1 MADTHIEVVVPGLA
15 AAFQAAPA
23 LVLTA
28 MRRELKLGLM
38 PYTSR
43 LIQERLSGTPLAR
56 RTGTLA
62 RSWGVEVFGESI
74 RSLRGVV
81 FSTARHARIHE
92 QGGVVRPVHA
102 KMLAIP
108 LQAMRTPAGVA
119 RFHTPLRLTLK
130 GAFFKTW
137 IQKSKR
143 GNLILMGQKT
153 KRSEPV
159 PLFVLKR
166 QVTIP
171 PRMGAERL
179 LRLFAETTLKAR
191 LSLAIKGALRLAI
204 AKATPKKP

>member
-38 PYTSR
+38 QYTSR
-43 LIQERLSGTPLAR
+43 LIQERLSGNPLAR

-130 GAFFKTW
+130 CAFLKTW

>member
-1 MADTHIEVVVPGLA
+1 
-15 AAFQAAPA
+15 
-23 LVLTA
+23 
-28 MRRELKLGLM
+28 
-38 PYTSR
+38 
-43 LIQERLSGTPLAR
+43 
-56 RTGTLA
+56 
-62 RSWGVEVFGESI
+62 
-74 RSLRGVV
+74 
-81 FSTARHARIHE
+81 
-92 QGGVVRPVHA
+92 
-102 KMLAIP
+102 
-108 LQAMRTPAGVA
+108 MRTPAGVA
-119 RFHTPLRLTLK
+119 RFHSPLRLTLK
-130 GAFFKTW
+130 GAFLKTW